1 LAHRNA
7 RLTEHGRRLL
17 VERVRVDRRPVAHV
31 AKELGVSRQCAHR
44 WVARFDADGMA
55 GLADR
60 SSRPRHCPSRTPAH
74 VEQRVLDAREALRAG
89 PAGIAAETGVAER
102 TVSRILRRHQVP
114 RLADCDPITGTPIRA
129 RRASD
134 RRYERA
140 RPGELVH
147 IDVHKQGRIPDGGGH
162 RVHGRSEAVRGR
174 GIGYDYI
181 HVLVDDHS
189 RFGYAEALPDETGA
203 TAAAFL
209 LRAAAHFAAH
219 GIPVI
224 ERVLS
229 DNALTYRRSAAF
241 RDAVTALG
249 AQQRFIRPH
258 CPWTNG
264 KAERFNRTMQTEWA
278 YRRRYDTN
286 AARTK
291 ALDTWIEH
299 YNTRRRHHALGGQ
312 PPISRLSP
320 T

>member
-1 LAHRNA
+1 L
-7 RLTEHGRRLL
+7 HGRRLL
-17 VERVRVDRRPVAHV
+17 VERVRVDHRPIAHV

-44 WVARFDADGMA
+44 WVARFDAEGVA
-55 GLADR
+55 GLVDR
-60 SSRPRHCPSRTPAH
+60 SSRPHRCPRRTSA
-74 VEQRVLDAREALRAG
+74 ERERRVLDAREQLRAG
-89 PAGIAAETGVAER
+89 PAGIAAVTGVAER
-102 TVSRILRRHQVP
+102 TVTRVLRRHRVP
-114 RLADCDPITGTPIRA
+114 CLAECDPITGTPIRA
-129 RRASD
+129 RRMTE

-181 HVLVDDHS
+181 HALVDDHS
-189 RFGYAEALPDETGA
+189 RLGYAEALPDETGA

-209 LRAAAHFAAH
+209 LRAATYFAAH
-219 GIPVI
+219 GVPTI

-229 DNALTYRRSAAF
+229 DNALTYRRSTAF
-241 RDAVTALG
+241 RDAVAALG

-264 KAERFNRTMQTEWA
+264 KVERFNRTMQIEWA
-278 YRRRYDTN
+278 YRRRYDSNTE
-286 AARTK
+286 RTA

-299 YNTRRRHHALGGQ
+299 YNTRRRHTALGGQ
-312 PPISRLSP
+312 PPITRLSR